1 VVAAHRLNGDDDAT
15 AESKAKEGDF
25 FWVTGPERGR
35 LLSSGNWRGSA
46 RPVSNTD
53 SIEGFIGING
63 TRTNYPWGHGEPNN
77 FKLDVPG
84 EDFGHILSNG
94 NWNDFSWKN
103 GSVRAFVI
111 EYGGIKA
118 TEGHKSYAGA
128 PLGTP
133 KALQDFEKQIDQNL
147 TDPDYVGV
155 KQPCLGVSADTNK
168 SASFTLDIFKTPEP
182 TATIGNVTGVAYTPS
197 ASNQKTNLT
206 LNADVVLDGAT
217 ISSIGFEY
225 VVSQSIGSDFS
236 GATTVPATLTSGS
249 NYKADLAGL
258 DNDRYVNYRLVVSF
272 TSSNPNITIP
282 SVTSSS
288 ASVRT
293 LASPT
298 VNTGNFT
305 LSNFVNNNSFI
316 ITLEGLI
323 NANNVGSGTT
333 NNITA
338 AAFLVSESASLANPT
353 RYPLAS
359 SLPTG
364 SADASVSKQIT
375 DLVAGKEYFYALEAT
390 NIAGTNV
397 GSTRSFF
404 VTGLPTVSSQ
414 PAISNPDG
422 SITLTGTVNPNFSN
436 LTELQFEL
444 NTNPVSDSRFLELT
458 VPTSSG
464 NSILNL
470 SFQLNDLLPGDYSF
484 RLVGENARGESQ
496 SQVLNF
502 SIANVQ
508 PPRNLRSV
516 SIRAR
521 EVSIS
526 WLAPSSG
533 APVSG
538 YEVYLSDDCV
548 RFEKTPDVFLTAGTH
563 NIGDLRPET
572 QYCVKVLS
580 ASIVGDSVASDVYRF
595 TTLNLASESST
606 LSPNT
611 EGSSDSGPGDSAK
624 PGEETKEPSD
634 APEDSTSPPVT
645 QERPEASDDSSLL
658 AWVGYVFVALLV
670 ALVAWKVL
678 RRRTDNES
686 GN

>member
-1 VVAAHRLNGDDDAT
+1 
-15 AESKAKEGDF
+15 
-25 FWVTGPERGR
+25 
-35 LLSSGNWRGSA
+35 
-46 RPVSNTD
+46 
-53 SIEGFIGING
+53 
-63 TRTNYPWGHGEPNN
+63 
-77 FKLDVPG
+77 
-84 EDFGHILSNG
+84 
-94 NWNDFSWKN
+94 
-103 GSVRAFVI
+103 
-111 EYGGIKA
+111 
-118 TEGHKSYAGA
+118 
-128 PLGTP
+128 
-133 KALQDFEKQIDQNL
+133 
-147 TDPDYVGV
+147 
-155 KQPCLGVSADTNK
+155 
-168 SASFTLDIFKTPEP
+168 
-182 TATIGNVTGVAYTPS
+182 
-197 ASNQKTNLT
+197 
-206 LNADVVLDGAT
+206 
-217 ISSIGFEY
+217 
-225 VVSQSIGSDFS
+225 
-236 GATTVPATLTSGS
+236 
-249 NYKADLAGL
+249 
-258 DNDRYVNYRLVVSF
+258 
-272 TSSNPNITIP
+272 
-282 SVTSSS
+282 
-288 ASVRT
+288 
-293 LASPT
+293 
-298 VNTGNFT
+298 
-305 LSNFVNNNSFI
+305 
-316 ITLEGLI
+316 
-323 NANNVGSGTT
+323 
-333 NNITA
+333 
-338 AAFLVSESASLANPT
+338 
-353 RYPLAS
+353 
-359 SLPTG
+359 
-364 SADASVSKQIT
+364 
-375 DLVAGKEYFYALEAT
+375 
-390 NIAGTNV
+390 
-397 GSTRSFF
+397 
-404 VTGLPTVSSQ
+404 
-414 PAISNPDG
+414 
-422 SITLTGTVNPNFSN
+422 LTGTVNPNFSN

-502 SIANVQ
+502 SIASVQ
-508 PPRNLRSV
+508 PPTNLRSV

-521 EVSIS
+521 EASIS
-526 WLAPSSG
+526 WVAPSSG

-634 APEDSTSPPVT
+634 APEDSTKEPSDAPEDSTSPPVT
-645 QERPEASDDSSLL
+645 QGRPEASDDSSLL